1 MSENASTE
9 HEQDPPAPPPFHA
22 PGERELQ
29 HPANATI
36 HTGLMY
42 SALNGYRGLELDLFV
57 PQNVSGLAP
66 CVVWIHGGGWLFGN
80 RMQPPSYWAPGA
92 LFQAAIDAGI
102 AVATIDYRHAREASF
117 PAQLHDGFAALRWL
131 REFGP
136 QLGIDPERFAVWG
149 ESAGGHLASLLA
161 LVTDPE
167 LHGTDGVAGDPVPIR
182 AAVSYYGVSN
192 VDAMPSFLESAPK
205 EWVDE
210 LIRAAGGK
218 SAEPLDVLLEDSP
231 YPRAEANRLASP
243 VHHVRADAPPFL
255 LIHGDADTVVPIAQG
270 EMFHDALVAVGAEVE
285 FVRVPGADHVFVGTD
300 PTPQF
305 ARAVEFLKAHL

>member
-1 MSENASTE
+1 MSETVSTE
-9 HEQDPPAPPPFHA
+9 HQVEDPPAPPQFHS

-29 HPANATI
+29 HPADATI

-42 SALNGYRGLELDLFV
+42 SATDGYRGLELDLFV
-57 PQNVSGLAP
+57 PKNVSGLAP
-66 CVVWIHGGGWLFGN
+66 CVVWIHGGAWLFGN

-92 LFQAAIDAGI
+92 LFQTAIDAGI
-102 AVATIDYRHAREASF
+102 AVATIDYRHSREAAF

-136 QLGIDPERFAVWG
+136 QLGIDPERFGVWG

-161 LVTDPE
+161 LVTDPD
-167 LHGTDGVAGDPVPIR
+167 LHGTDGVQGDPVPIR
-182 AAVSYYGVSN
+182 AAVSYYGVSD
-192 VDAMPSFLESAPK
+192 VDAMPNFLDTVPK
-205 EWVDE
+205 EWAEE
-210 LIRAAGGK
+210 LIRAANGGPV
-218 SAEPLDVLLEDSP
+218 EPLDVLLGRSP

-243 VHHVRADAPPFL
+243 IQHVSAPPFL
-255 LIHGDADTVVPIAQG
+255 LIHGDADTVVPIAQS
-270 EMFHDALVAVGAEVE
+270 ESFYDALGAVGAEVE

-305 ARAVEFLKAHL
+305 VRAVEFLKAHL